1 MSTALPSGILK
12 LGKSYQADPREIKR
26 REGWNPRFDFGDL
39 ADLAKSIKVQRELTG
54 GSGLLM
60 PLRVKRLEQ
69 PGPGAVFELVDG
81 DRRLS
86 AIELLLEE
94 GFAFPEGVPVM
105 LVPKDQDDTTS
116 LLQMYETNT
125 GKPFLPL
132 EEAAAFKR
140 LRDVGLT
147 IKDICAKVG
156 RSDIHVMSSLAL
168 LESSAEL
175 QAAVK
180 SGEVGITLAKE
191 IATIAKGDE
200 EAQKD
205 LVQQAKDAGGDKVK
219 KRAVLVN
226 VRKLQQTKAT
236 AKGKALSGKVKSP
249 EELRELV
256 TKMEIALNTSR
267 EVAELASRDSP
278 LTGIGAKELVEF
290 FSKDDA
296 HAAAYHAG
304 VLNALRFVL
313 GENVGSY
320 AQVLEI

>member
-1 MSTALPSGILK
+1 MATALPSGILK

-69 PGPGAVFELVDG
+69 SGPGAVFELVDG

-94 GFAFPEGVPVM
+94 GFAFPEGVPVT

-140 LRDVGLT
+140 LRDAGLT

-175 QAAVK
+175 QEAVK

-191 IATIAKGDE
+191 IATIAKGDA

-236 AKGKALSGKVKSP
+236 AKGKSLAGKVKTP

-256 TKMEIALNTSR
+256 TKMEITLNTSR
-267 EVAELASRDSP
+267 EVAGLSEGESP
-278 LTGIGAKELVEF
+278 LAGIDAKSLVDF
-290 FSKDDA
+290 FSKDDTQ
-296 HAAAYHAG
+296 AAAYHAG
-304 VLNALRFVL
+304 VLNALRFIL